1 MRATNFNQETKINN
15 QFLNGNPTTLPIQNA
30 LYTDPW
36 YGLNND
42 ANYFTWQ
49 VLRTGSDPITKLAFK
64 SDLRTYF
71 GLSKAQVD
79 EMETN
84 WNVFYDNNAAI
95 INQLPPV
102 STTYRN
108 SQGIA
113 YWQWAT
119 SFFTRDDSPS
129 YDSVINT
136 TNTITGYGEIY
147 YFKKAYFLPNINA
160 EN

>member
-1 MRATNFNQETKINN
+1 MLSSNFNKETKINN
-15 QFLNGNPTTLPIQNA
+15 QFLNGNPTSTAVQTA

-49 VLRTGSDPITKLAFK
+49 ALRTGADPLEKLAFK

-84 WNVFYDNNAAI
+84 WNIFYDQQAI
-95 INQLPPV
+95 IVN
-102 STTYRN
+102 
-108 SQGIA
+108 
-113 YWQWAT
+113 
-119 SFFTRDDSPS
+119 
-129 YDSVINT
+129 
-136 TNTITGYGEIY
+136 
-147 YFKKAYFLPNINA
+147 
-160 EN
+160 